1 MLRKFLYLFSALLL
15 GAGAFSG
22 VQASGATFTDTSVT
36 PLNIF
41 SAPDWTAPNVS
52 IVDPGYAVTGTVSV
66 SATASDGDTSIAN
79 VQIQRAAHGSST
91 WTTICTD
98 NNAPYSC
105 SWDTTPLTDGEYD
118 LRAVAT
124 DAHSNTR
131 TSTSVMTT
139 VQNSAGVVLDPVV
152 GPVRGTVTLTGRIV
166 NASGSATIAFQAS
179 TSGANSWFEI
189 PGCGAAVGL
198 VRTCQ
203 VDTTSITGYYDW
215 RAVGVVNGN
224 TYNDIES
231 TSWWTTPCRP
241 PH

>member
-1 MLRKFLYLFSALLL
+1 M
-15 GAGAFSG
+15 
-22 VQASGATFTDTSVT
+22 
-36 PLNIF
+36 
-41 SAPDWTAPNVS
+41 
-52 IVDPGYAVTGTVSV
+52 
-66 SATASDGDTSIAN
+66 
-79 VQIQRAAHGSST
+79 
-91 WTTICTD
+91 
-98 NNAPYSC
+98 
-105 SWDTTPLTDGEYD
+105 TDGEYD

-124 DAHSNTR
+124 DVHSNTR

-166 NASGSATIAFQAS
+166 NATGSATIAFQAS

-189 PGCGAAVGL
+189 PGCGAAAGL

-224 TYNDIES
+224 TYYDYRVARHRGQHRADHRTDGPRRSAERDREHVATAATRTAASPRSGSS
-231 TSWWTTPCRP
+231 TAGSA
-241 PH
+241 